1 MLVVGNTV
9 PSGHTAGRIFN
20 IEGISPTVMYRNS
33 KVIQILEKTHKPIL
47 VGGIGEK
54 NFGKQYRQ
62 GNRVYDSNAIAM
74 CLNAQPVGN
83 TGGYS
88 YLYVVPNEIIKIDI
102 PQQVKIRRYEVDID
116 KLKSVLRENKK
127 QSKLSNKH
135 IAETLNKPIT
145 LVEHWFRTDNC
156 FSIPDEDIW
165 YQLKDLLHIETEEF
179 DESIM
184 TFETREGVFEKSNRC
199 YFEDGIAPTIIA
211 ASADEKIIIRKH
223 NVIKG

>member
-62 GNRVYDSNAIAM
+62 GNRVYDSDAIAM
-74 CLNAQPVGN
+74 CLNAEPVGN

-88 YLYVVPNEIIKIDI
+88 YLYVDQMK
-102 PQQVKIRRYEVDID
+102 
-116 KLKSVLRENKK
+116 
-127 QSKLSNKH
+127 
-135 IAETLNKPIT
+135 
-145 LVEHWFRTDNC
+145 
-156 FSIPDEDIW
+156 
-165 YQLKDLLHIETEEF
+165 
-179 DESIM
+179 
-184 TFETREGVFEKSNRC
+184 
-199 YFEDGIAPTIIA
+199 
-211 ASADEKIIIRKH
+211 
-223 NVIKG
+223 